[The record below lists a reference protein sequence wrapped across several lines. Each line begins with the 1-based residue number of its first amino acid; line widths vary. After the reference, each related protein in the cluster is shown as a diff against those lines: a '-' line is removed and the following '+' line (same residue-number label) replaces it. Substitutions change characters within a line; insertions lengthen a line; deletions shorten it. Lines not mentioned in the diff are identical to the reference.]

1 MLGPRA
7 GAEPA
12 SIGLTVEC
20 SNAEL
25 RIVNVGG
32 GNLGQ
37 HPVYLWALATAQL
50 DRVTDFYSVGCR
62 FESCW
67 DRQAFQYDTCSVC
80 LKSVYR
86 AVMKK
91 AL

>member
-1 MLGPRA
+1 MLNPRA
-7 GAEPA
+7 RAEPA

-25 RIVNVGG
+25 RIVNV
-32 GNLGQ
+32 LGAISASIRSISG
-37 HPVYLWALATAQL
+37 HWRRPIAQL

-67 DRQAFQYDTCSVC
+67 DRH
-80 LKSVYR
+80 
-86 AVMKK
+86 
-91 AL
+91 

>member
-1 MLGPRA
+1 MLNPRA

-25 RIVNVGG
+25 RIVNVLG

-37 HPVYLWALATAQL
+37 HPVYLWALAT
-50 DRVTDFYSVGCR
+50 VP
-62 FESCW
+62 
-67 DRQAFQYDTCSVC
+67 
-80 LKSVYR
+80 
-86 AVMKK
+86 
-91 AL
+91 